1 MRVLLARVR
10 QICEPGPHLKTC
22 SRNPEEFCAGL
33 VSEIRSL
40 SQGGSELLG
49 YHEVI
54 KQTLGINRKP
64 FYTHAQHSHP
74 IEKQSRPVS
83 ELYKPRARV
92 IGDETSYRQTVF
104 PRPSD
109 VSDTGGCF
117 LPVAERVGA
126 LRGRRP

>member
-1 MRVLLARVR
+1 M
-10 QICEPGPHLKTC
+10 
-22 SRNPEEFCAGL
+22 
-33 VSEIRSL
+33 SEIRSL
-40 SQGGSELLG
+40 SQGGSELLA

-92 IGDETSYRQTVF
+92 IGDETGYRETVF

-109 VSDTGGCF
+109 VSDAGRLLSPCREARGPSTRPPTIRESAKEAPA
-117 LPVAERVGA
+117 LPANLIGDIE
-126 LRGRRP
+126 